1 MYSQATYSQATY
13 SQLLPLPDTEV
24 AVEGVSATG
33 ALGTVSLVTNNFLS
47 VTGVLATG
55 GIGSVTILQSS
66 SVTLEGVSA
75 GGGVGVPLLWQEVDD
90 SQDATWVDIPN

>member
-1 MYSQATYSQATY
+1 MYSQASYSQATYSE
-13 SQLLPLPDTEV
+13 LLPLPDTEI

-33 ALGTVSLVTNNFLS
+33 VLGTVSLITNNFLP
-47 VTGVLATG
+47 VTGVNATG

-66 SVTLEGVSA
+66 SVTLEGVA
-75 GGGVGVPLLWQEVDD
+75 ATGGISSPLIWQEVDD